1 MWYNLVTL
9 INERGTQNVRTHNQ
23 NYFRRQRKIKIGSRT
38 FAEKLANQY
47 YECADI
53 YCVELINIETGEI
66 VYLRAKG

>member
-1 MWYNLVTL
+1 MYGLT
-9 INERGTQNVRTHNQ
+9 IRTISEGNE
-23 NYFRRQRKIKIGSRT
+23 KIKIGSRT

>member
-1 MWYNLVTL
+1 MYELT
-9 INERGTQNVRTHNQ
+9 IETISEGNE
-23 NYFRRQRKIKIGSRT
+23 KIKIGSRT

-53 YCVELINIETGEI
+53 YCVELINIKTGEI